1 MSKNLVITITG
12 PDRVGIVED
21 VTSKLLHHG
30 GNVGTSRMARL
41 GGIFSIIMMV
51 SLPEDRYDDFMAASK
66 NLLDDDYS
74 ITVNPTEISERK
86 EYTGWIPYQ
95 IKLNG
100 ADHEG
105 IIHQVAQC
113 LVQHSINIESLD
125 TDSVSA
131 PVSGTQIFTMNAMV
145 LVPPNLTLHSLQNE
159 MESLERDLNVDI
171 EVSPFVG

>member
-21 VTSKLLHHG
+21 VTSKLLDHG

-41 GGIFSIIMMV
+41 GGMFSILMMV
-51 SLPEDRYDDFMAASK
+51 SLPENRYDEFMAASK
-66 NLLDDDYS
+66 SVLDKDYS
-74 ITVNPTEISERK
+74 VTVTPTEISERK
-86 EYTGWIPYQ
+86 EFKGWIPYQ
-95 IKLNG
+95 INVNG

-105 IIHQVAQC
+105 IIHQIAQC
-113 LVQHSINIESLD
+113 LVQHSINIETLD

-131 PVSGTQIFTMNAMV
+131 PVSGTQIFTMNATV
-145 LVPPNLTLHSLQNE
+145 LVPPKLTLHSLQNE
-159 MESLERDLNVDI
+159 MESLERELNVDI